1 MIDITDIPQGSN
13 HNEIEY
19 WINVSPIGN
28 NHSLKDLI
36 KSYPDATIEYTVLS
50 DAEHYLTVTIYT
62 KNAQIFRY
70 EVEESLVNEKSI
82 SSQL

>member
-1 MIDITDIPQGSN
+1 MIDINRIPQGTN
-13 HNEIEY
+13 HHEIEY

-36 KSYPDATIEYTVLS
+36 QSYPDATIEYTILS
-50 DAEHYLTVTIYT
+50 DTEHYLTVTIYT

-70 EVEESLVNEKSI
+70 EVEESPVNEKPLSV
-82 SSQL
+82 